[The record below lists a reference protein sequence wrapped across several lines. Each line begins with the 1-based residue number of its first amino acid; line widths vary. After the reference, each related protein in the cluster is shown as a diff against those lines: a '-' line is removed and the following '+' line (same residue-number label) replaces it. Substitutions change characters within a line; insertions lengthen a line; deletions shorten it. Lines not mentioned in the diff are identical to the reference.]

1 MPSGRRLPTCAE
13 GGSMVTSF
21 SAVGKSAGL
30 SNGPEKVTG
39 EAVFG
44 VDVTRPGML
53 WGKILRSDRPHARI
67 VNIDTSRAESM
78 AGVFAVITAN
88 DLPSTLVG
96 RSIRDAPVLV
106 RDRVLFVG
114 DRVAAVAAESPDIA
128 MEALNRIDVEYEDL
142 PGVFDPLEAMKAGAP
157 ILHPDLNSYEGLPEP
172 FLAPTNVFEVTHRSH
187 GDVDRGF
194 VESDLV
200 FEHTFTTQLMHQ
212 GYMEPHGCLV
222 EIDDSGRVQIWATN
236 KSPYN
241 LKRQLALVADLPQDR
256 IVVHPTFIGGD
267 YGGKGSFMDGPICY
281 HLARVSGRP
290 VKMLMSYYEEL
301 LAANPRHAGVIT
313 VKTGVKKDGRM
324 WARRT
329 EMVFNAGAYGGYTPT
344 LGLTGVRFAGGC
356 YRIPHMHLIAHM
368 VYTNGVP
375 CGHMRAPGEASILF
389 ALESHLD
396 MIAKEMGWDPYEF
409 RAKNVIHSDEAYL
422 YEGLNPVGYKEVK
435 GEETLK
441 KAAAAA
447 HWDQP
452 LAGGG
457 KVVGRGMSLAQR
469 APGTG
474 ITNAVITVD
483 GQGHVALL
491 TAVLDTGT
499 GSQVVLRQIVAEELS
514 IPVEEVVL
522 KELDTDAFED
532 DSGVGAGRVLHMAGG
547 ATLDAAQEMKDKLKG
562 LAADLLECPEEEVV
576 LEQGRV
582 TRRGHPES
590 GMSLADL
597 AAKAVTA
604 SGQEL
609 KTESHPDRRHP
620 KYNSFCVQIAE
631 VEVDTETGQVHLRK
645 LITTHDVGTILNPIG
660 HQGQINGAFAMGV
673 GYTFMEELVRE
684 DGHISTLNLADYKFP
699 NIQDMPELATVLVGG
714 GPGPLPYGGKGIG
727 EASLSP
733 VAPAVANAIADAI
746 GVRIMDL
753 PITAEKVLRAL
764 REKRSQGEP

>member
-1 MPSGRRLPTCAE
+1 
-13 GGSMVTSF
+13 
-21 SAVGKSAGL
+21 
-30 SNGPEKVTG
+30 
-39 EAVFG
+39 
-44 VDVTRPGML
+44 
-53 WGKILRSDRPHARI
+53 
-67 VNIDTSRAESM
+67 
-78 AGVFAVITAN
+78 
-88 DLPSTLVG
+88 
-96 RSIRDAPVLV
+96 
-106 RDRVLFVG
+106 
-114 DRVAAVAAESPDIA
+114 
-128 MEALNRIDVEYEDL
+128 
-142 PGVFDPLEAMKAGAP
+142 
-157 ILHPDLNSYEGLPEP
+157 
-172 FLAPTNVFEVTHRSH
+172 
-187 GDVDRGF
+187 
-194 VESDLV
+194 
-200 FEHTFTTQLMHQ
+200 
-212 GYMEPHGCLV
+212 
-222 EIDDSGRVQIWATN
+222 
-236 KSPYN
+236 
-241 LKRQLALVADLPQDR
+241 
-256 IVVHPTFIGGD
+256 
-267 YGGKGSFMDGPICY
+267 
-281 HLARVSGRP
+281 
-290 VKMLMSYYEEL
+290 
-301 LAANPRHAGVIT
+301 
-313 VKTGVKKDGRM
+313 M

-499 GSQVVLRQIVAEELS
+499 GSQVVLRQIVAEELT

-547 ATLDAAQEMKDKLKG
+547 ATLAAAQEMKDKLKG

-609 KTESHPDRRHP
+609 MTESHPDRRHP

-684 DGHISTLNLADYKFP
+684 DGHISTLNLADYKLP